1 VWKSLRS
8 LRLLLVILLF
18 LVLILTACLPLSPI
32 IDSHPEWQSVW
43 DKTHLANSLNSPWA
57 YWIDL
62 AMVLTVPA
70 FAFMVR
76 LFMRK
81 TDAETLIMGLFAC
94 LLIYHLGWKLIPYY
108 GNGLHNAAM
117 PISSGFYDPKALPPM
132 NGILGYIWGLGL
144 FCAEI
149 VMMLLLPILL
159 AYRLLKK
166 SAGIF
171 VLAALQLCTAHA
183 LLQTLTPDFW
193 AWFMD

>member
-1 VWKSLRS
+1 MSNPLQF
-8 LRLLLVILLF
+8 LRLLLAILLI
-18 LVLILTACLPLSPI
+18 LVLILTACMPLSPI
-32 IDSHPEWQSVW
+32 IDSHPEWQGVW
-43 DKTHLANSLNSPWA
+43 DKAHLDTSRSSPRT
-57 YWIDL
+57 YWIDFSL
-62 AMVLTVPA
+62 LLVVTA

-76 LFMRK
+76 QCMRK
-81 TDAETLIMGLFAC
+81 TNSETLLMGMFTC

-117 PISSGFYDPKALPPM
+117 PTSSGFYDPKTLPPI
-132 NGILGYIWGLGL
+132 NGIVGYTWGLGL

-149 VMMLLLPILL
+149 WMMLLLPILL
-159 AYRLLKK
+159 VFRLIKK
-166 SAGIF
+166 SMGIF

>member
-1 VWKSLRS
+1 MWNSLRS
-8 LRLLLVILLF
+8 LWLLLVILLF

-43 DKTHLANSLNSPWA
+43 DNEHLVMSQSSPRA

-62 AMVLTVPA
+62 ALLLVFPA
-70 FAFMVR
+70 LAFLIR
-76 LFMRK
+76 LCMRK
-81 TDAETLIMGLFAC
+81 TDSETLIMSLFAC

-108 GNGLHNAAM
+108 GNGLHKAAM
-117 PISSGFYDPKALPPM
+117 PIGSGFYDPKALPPM

-144 FCAEI
+144 FYAEI
-149 VMMLLLPILL
+149 LMMLLLPILL
-159 AYRLLKK
+159 VYRLIKK
-166 SAGIF
+166 SPGIF

>member
-1 VWKSLRS
+1 MWKSLRS

-32 IDSHPEWQSVW
+32 IDSHPEWQGVW
-43 DKTHLANSLNSPWA
+43 DKEHLALSRSSPRA
-57 YWIDL
+57 YLIDL

-117 PISSGFYDPKALPPM
+117 PISRGFYDPKALPPM

-144 FCAEI
+144 FCTEI

-159 AYRLLKK
+159 VYRLIKK

-183 LLQTLTPDFW
+183 LLQTITPDFW
-193 AWFMD
+193 VWFMD